1 MRYRDGAVRPSPVG
15 LPAPDRDLRAG
26 RMEHQSLVSEPDA
39 STRRSTAGSMHFRQ
53 GVPSCSLGGRADA
66 ERR

>member
-1 MRYRDGAVRPSPVG
+1 MRYRDGAVRPSPLG

-39 STRRSTAGSMHFRQ
+39 STRRSTAMLLWIVKGQ
-53 GVPSCSLGGRADA
+53 LATVLADQ
-66 ERR
+66 